1 MKKNILH
8 LTDLTTQTT
17 LEIEDPTSELIE
29 RALQRLYTIQSD
41 STSDLSPYT
50 GFKYSFE
57 GDGKY
62 SNIVE
67 KSLEAH
73 NKIGFHY
80 LLVTANT

>member
-29 RALQRLYTIQSD
+29 RALQRLYTMQSD
-41 STSDLSPYT
+41 SLLPYT
-50 GFKYSFE
+50 GFNYSFE
-57 GDGKY
+57 GDGNY

-73 NKIGFHY
+73 NWIIPSCVGK
-80 LLVTANT
+80 